1 LAAGKRS
8 GEKKQ
13 GNLLIGKTSDTCES
27 CKINKKIDGGW

>member
-13 GNLLIGKTSDTCES
+13 GNLLTGKTSSAATR
-27 CKINKKIDGGW
+27 KNGVTKIDVGW